1 MKRLTFSQ
9 ANALGSSFAV
19 VEDFVDELRAELLLS
34 HLPRLRRRVN
44 TPEDGQQERVLRIL
58 DQIIIEMRGTEKL
71 LGLSPSPVD
80 VAKKIRNQALLFSA
94 ELEDVKPQRLAN
106 YGAVDPEL
114 VPVVEAAVQRLI
126 TLLEQ
131 L

>member
-34 HLPRLRRRVN
+34 QLPRLRRRVN

>member
-19 VEDFVDELRAELLLS
+19 VEEFVDELRSELLLTN
-34 HLPRLRRRVN
+34 LPRLRQRINV
-44 TPEDGQQERVLRIL
+44 PEDGQQEHILHIL
-58 DQIIIEMRGTEKL
+58 DQIISEMRATGKL
-71 LGLSPSPVD
+71 LALSPPPVD
-80 VAKKIRNQALLFSA
+80 VARKIRNQARLFSA
-94 ELEDVKPQRLAN
+94 ELEDVKPERLAN

-114 VPVVEAAVQRLI
+114 VPVVEAAVQRVI